1 MQIITFLI
9 LIHPIIILVPSAIS
23 LINDLGISGITNSGF
38 HGISQVLYE
47 YTSSA
52 ANNGSGFEGLGDGTA
67 FWNIMTGIVMLLGR
81 YISMIL
87 MLMVGYSLY
96 KKQAVPVNASTFK
109 TDNLTFS
116 FILFFIILIIGA
128 LTFLPALALGPI
140 AEHLSIWG

>member
-96 KKQAVPVNASTFK
+96 KNKLSLLMLLHLKQT
-109 TDNLTFS
+109 T
-116 FILFFIILIIGA
+116 
-128 LTFLPALALGPI
+128 
-140 AEHLSIWG
+140 